1 MIKTPIDF
9 LKKNVFG
16 PAYRFHR
23 DYLSRNAR
31 HNNIY
36 KPIANFIY
44 EKSQEMPVIML
55 GLNAI
60 STLSS
65 HLSQINGLRKSKRE
79 NKDYLI
85 TQEIGELGFDLALSI
100 IPPFILNNYLTKK
113 IDSGNLITRS
123 AKKNLE
129 EYVAGTVGAM
139 DDDLYNI
146 DHIIPFREQ
155 VRNTKNSLLL
165 SLKKNNKIPKKLL
178 SRINVEEIDLNKK
191 IPGIKLEELTI
202 DCDKRLKIRP
212 KEFQKKF
219 YNGSAHSELVGQRN
233 GLLMMAAIGYTI
245 VVSNIILPILKNK
258 FSNYMYNK
266 QLEKMGETKESLKRK
281 NRYNN
286 LSQTTEVKSEE
297 NVFNI
302 FSNSDNTTTVGK
314 VPDRNIYSNL
324 MYERF
329 ENKNVFNDVNNF
341 SRISSQS
348 NGLRI

>member
-1 MIKTPIDF
+1 MMKTPVEF

-36 KPIANFIY
+36 KPIANFIF
-44 EKSQEMPVIML
+44 EKSKEMPVIML

-65 HLSQINGLRKSKRE
+65 HISQINGLRKSKRE

-113 IDSGNLITRS
+113 LDSGEWTTKS
-123 AKKNLE
+123 AREKLLKII
-129 EYVAGTVGAM
+129 VPTVGVAEEE
-139 DDDLYNI
+139 LYST
-146 DHIIPFREQ
+146 DHIIPFKENL
-155 VRNTKNSLLL
+155 RNTKNSILL
-165 SLKKNNKIPKKLL
+165 SLKKKNKIPQKLL
-178 SRINVEEIDLNKK
+178 SRINIQEPDLNTK
-191 IPGIKLEELTI
+191 IPAARMEQITTDFDIIRK
-202 DCDKRLKIRP
+202 KRYKG
-212 KEFQKKF
+212 F
-219 YNGSAHSELVGQRN
+219 YNGSAYSEINGQRN
-233 GLLMMAAIGYTI
+233 GLLVMAAIGYTV
-245 VVSNIILPILKNK
+245 VVSNIVLPILKNK
-258 FSNYMYNK
+258 FSNYMYNR
-266 QLEKMGETKESLKRK
+266 QLEKMGETKESIKRK
-281 NRYNN
+281 KRYNN
-286 LSQTTEVKSEE
+286 LSQTMEVKNEE

-302 FSNSDNTTTVGK
+302 FSNSDNTITAEK
-314 VPDRNIYSNL
+314 VPDRSIYSNL

-329 ENKNVFNDVNNF
+329 ENKNVFNEVNNF